1 MNQSNYYIVLK
12 FGGTSQKESTY
23 QMILDRIKQ
32 TKKNSSGQANTSLKY
47 VIVLS
52 AISGITNKL
61 LQYEDNNDPYVLKQ
75 IISANENLASNVK
88 VDIQDYLIKNFSNQA
103 ENLKELNDLVS
114 FVAQGEFFTCNI
126 LSRYLISHGIKCQFI
141 SSLDVIESNQENQA
155 IYNKGEFVVYPKKI
169 IDALKTNDVVVIPGF
184 SARTPTYKT
193 CLLGRGGSDTTGS
206 IIAAEIGAKVYEIW
220 TDVNGIFSSDPRKI
234 SNTFINELVNYEVAQ
249 EVAALGTK
257 VINPYCILPCAK
269 KNIPI
274 HIKNTFDP
282 NSTSTIIYNNP
293 LTSVYGVTIQDNVK
307 VFKISSLNMWNN
319 YGFIYDIFSIFK
331 EYNVDV
337 NVINTSQFNII
348 TTTDEIDE
356 RKLWSIC
363 AKLEKKYQVELK
375 FDNSIVSVVGDNIR
389 MTDSIGNIFKLTK
402 KFDIIT
408 TSYSSNDMSL
418 SFVINSNDSI
428 KLAQSLHDVVFEN
441 KIDRTEQIK
450 KLSNNNLE
458 KYDF

>member
-32 TKKNSSGQANTSLKY
+32 TNKNSLEQNNSSVKY

-61 LQYEDNNDPYVLKQ
+61 LQYEDNKDPYVLNQ
-75 IISANENLASNVK
+75 IINPNQNLASNVK
-88 VDIQDYLIKNFSNQA
+88 VDIQDLIKNFSQKT
-103 ENLKELNDLVS
+103 EKLDDLDSLVS
-114 FVAQGEFFTCNI
+114 FVAQGEFFTCHI
-126 LSRYLISHGIKCQFI
+126 LNRYLISHGIKSQFI

-155 IYNKGEFVVYPKKI
+155 IYNKGEFVVHPKKI
-169 IDALKTNDVVVIPGF
+169 IETLTTSDVVVIPGF
-184 SARTPTYKT
+184 SARTPSNKT

-220 TDVNGIFSSDPRKI
+220 TDVNGIYSSDPRKI
-234 SNTFINELVNYEVAQ
+234 SNTFINELVNYEAAQ
-249 EVAALGTK
+249 EVAAMGAK
-257 VINPYCILPCAK
+257 VIHPYCILPCAK

-274 HIKNTFDP
+274 YIKNTFEP
-282 NSTSTIIYNNP
+282 NALSTIIYNNP
-293 LTSVYGVTIQDNVK
+293 STSVYGVTIQDNVK

-319 YGFIYDIFSIFK
+319 YGFVYDIFSTFK

-337 NVINTSQFNII
+337 NIINTSQFNIT
-348 TTTDEIDE
+348 TTTDEFDDNKI
-356 RKLWSIC
+356 WSIC
-363 AKLEKKYQVELK
+363 ADLEKKYQVEIK
-375 FDNSIVSVVGDNIR
+375 FGNSIVSVVGDNIR
-389 MTDSIGNIFKLTK
+389 MNDSIGNIFKLTK
-402 KFDIIT
+402 NFDIIT

-428 KLAQSLHDVVFEN
+428 NLAQSLHDVVFEN
-441 KIDRTEQIK
+441 RIERTQQIK
-450 KLSNNNLE
+450 KLSNNLE
-458 KYDF
+458 KYDL